1 MSELTFAA
9 AIVVWGLLPG
19 LMLLQAVDVDWTP
32 LEKITG
38 APGVS
43 LALVALAAYAAEI
56 AGLPVRP
63 MPVVGVVMALCALAW
78 LARRV
83 PGRRVHER
91 DADWPAPMPFFLR
104 WAPWLVL
111 LLPFAIAAQLT
122 AVSEQ
127 VLLPPPMHDGLD
139 HARWFR
145 LIYELSS
152 LSPATINAPPFG
164 ADGAPIPY
172 PWGMHAWLALVAHTT
187 TMEPMVVLMRSLVL
201 MSAVAPLS
209 IYVFT
214 AHLTGRGWVAVGAA
228 AISIYFWWVP
238 YQMWG
243 WGGFAL
249 LAGLVAA
256 LPVTRLALTSID
268 ARSAAA
274 AVAAGACLVGV
285 LLIHP
290 SQLFAAL
297 IIGGVVSVTLAA
309 GRARPWQSAVPF
321 ALVFGAAA
329 LVLSLGG
336 VVWPPLGEFLT
347 RAAREGAALSSDP
360 RYGRPIGTLFD
371 SMMPLPYHQQ
381 MAFGLLCAAGAVVA
395 VVNRRVRPLLALH
408 LVFGLLV
415 LAARQQSWM
424 TTLWYHMP
432 ERIWYA
438 EAAAMPALAAAG
450 AGGVIVGITRLA
462 ARWRDLS
469 RWQWVL
475 WVIACVL
482 VFDKVHDKFTPW
494 ASIRL
499 FRLAHRNPQLAITD
513 KRLLVD
519 FAWMRENIPRGEV
532 VFNAPADWGLSLPF
546 TGHRTVYWAGGPA
559 VEPSVPWNSMLRL
572 LRRAEPHTSL
582 GAAEIRRHGIHYIY
596 AGRLDT
602 ALERGNREPLDGAT
616 LRAAA
621 GLELLYESPT
631 ALIFRIRDSALAP
644 R

>member
-1 MSELTFAA
+1 MGELTFAA

-19 LMLLQAVDVDWTP
+19 LMLLQAADIDWPP

-38 APGVS
+38 AAGVS
-43 LALVALAAYAAEI
+43 LALVALAAYAAEG

-63 MPVVGVVMALCALAW
+63 TPVFGVVLVLCVLAW
-78 LARRV
+78 LLRRV
-83 PGRRVHER
+83 PGRLVRER
-91 DADWPAPMPFFLR
+91 DAEWPAPMPFFLH

-122 AVSEQ
+122 AVTDQ

-152 LSPATINAPPFG
+152 LSPTTINAPPFG

-187 TMEPMVVLMRSLVL
+187 TMEPMTVLMRSLVL
-201 MSAVAPLS
+201 ISAVAPLS

-214 AHLTGRGWVAVGAA
+214 AHLTGRGWVAAGAA

-238 YQMWG
+238 YQIWG

-249 LAGLVAA
+249 LAGLIAA
-256 LPVTRLALTSID
+256 LPVARLALTAVD
-268 ARSAAA
+268 TRAAA
-274 AVAAGACLVGV
+274 GVAAAGACLLGV

-290 SQLFAAL
+290 SQLFVAL
-297 IIGGVVSVTLAA
+297 IIGAVVSVTLAA
-309 GRARPWQSAVPF
+309 GGARPWRGAVLF
-321 ALVFGAAA
+321 VLVFGAAA

-336 VVWPPLGEFLT
+336 LVWPPLGEFLA
-347 RAAREGAALSSDP
+347 RAAREGAALSTDP
-360 RYGRPIGTLFD
+360 RYSRPIGTLFD

-381 MAFGLLCAAGAVVA
+381 MAFGLLCAAGAIGA
-395 VVNRRVRPLLALH
+395 VVHPRVRALLALH

-415 LAARQQSWM
+415 VAARQQSWL

-438 EAAAMPALAAAG
+438 QAVAMPALAAAG
-450 AGGVIVGITRLA
+450 AGGVIVAVTRLA

-475 WVIACVL
+475 WIVVFVL
-482 VFDKVHDKFTPW
+482 VFDKVHDKFKPW

-499 FRLAHRNPQLAITD
+499 FRVAHRNPQLAITD
-513 KRLLVD
+513 KRLLTD
-519 FAWMRENIPRGEV
+519 YAWMRENIPRGEV

-559 VEPSVPWNSMLRL
+559 VEPSVPWSAMLRL
-572 LRRAEPHTSL
+572 LRRGEPHTSL
-582 GAAEIRRHGIHYIY
+582 GAAEIRRHGIRYIY

-602 ALERGNREPLDGAT
+602 ALERGNRQPLDGAT
-616 LRAAA
+616 LKAAA

-631 ALIFRIRDSALAP
+631 ALVFRIREPADTP